1 MRRAVTDGA
10 VLLHHRDPVRVP
22 DTGYALGYHD
32 HGRAGKL
39 RLYRLTKPVLRLEIQ
54 TAGGVVQYEDLQD
67 ARTLFSEDEREVDP
81 DSPAYV
87 DRKLHLRSIDLSEGA
102 DHNRITDHGPIIDQ
116 DGRAARMIMSMAADD
131 HGHVFTYGSWHVNS
145 FKEATLQYL
154 LFEYP
159 GGDLYRLVRRGE
171 FFAVINTGL

>member
-1 MRRAVTDGA
+1 MHHAYGIRTAY
-10 VLLHHRDPVRVP
+10 VLDLTLEVFNP
-22 DTGYALGYHD
+22 GD
-32 HGRAGKL
+32 HVVCDIFKL
-39 RLYRLTKPVLRLEIQ
+39 F
-54 TAGGVVQYEDLQD
+54 VQYEDLQD

-131 HGHVFTYGSWHVNS
+131 QGHVFTYGSWHVNS

-159 GGDLYRLVRRGE
+159 GGDLYRLVKRGE
-171 FFAVINTGL
+171 FFAVINAGK